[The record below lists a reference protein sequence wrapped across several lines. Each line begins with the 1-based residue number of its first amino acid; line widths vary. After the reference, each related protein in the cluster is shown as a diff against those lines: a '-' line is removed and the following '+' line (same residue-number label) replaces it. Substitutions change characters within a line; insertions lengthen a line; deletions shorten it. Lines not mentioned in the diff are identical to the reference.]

1 MSFKQ
6 TAWFAAFF
14 LTIALMPD
22 SHAMDTTLVV
32 GKGGSSSSDYGP
44 TTDSIFADTTH
55 AFGQTIAIHKETS
68 LRQVAVYDWSGTQY
82 VAEVYCNG
90 GGNHTYLQLTHN
102 YIPAGKSYNG
112 HPLYKTSI
120 PGFYFTVQMVF
131 IQPAVNM
138 TQSSFWFDKTT
149 TPITSEF
156 TKSEASCSQENK
168 YTNLGTLM
176 YGVKIYAYV
185 DADFAPT
192 EAQIQSF
199 TLSKNGD
206 SDFYIDNP
214 GGGLSNYKMKFN
226 FPAIGLNAV
235 WPTCSASTISGPN
248 VKGST
253 LDFGAFYAKEII
265 AGLSAVPF
273 QINLSDC
280 AYIKNI
286 EVKLT
291 STAIGKDTSL
301 LSNTL
306 TGNTAVS
313 GIGVQIEGVQTN
325 LSNQMVLIPG
335 DTNSVYKYSPYT
347 SHDAYAGSDNT
358 YTANTLNFLA
368 TLKPDSNQT
377 ITPGSF
383 KATGTFQITYP

>member
-1 MSFKQ
+1 MNLKK
-6 TAWFAAFF
+6 TTWFAVFF
-14 LTIALMPD
+14 LMIALMPN
-22 SHAMDTTLVV
+22 SYAMDTTLVV
-32 GKGGSSSSDYGP
+32 GNIASSSDNNGP
-44 TTDSIFADTTH
+44 TTDSVFTDTIH
-55 AFGQTIAIHKETS
+55 GFGQTIAIHKETS
-68 LRQVAVYDWSGTQY
+68 LRQVAIFDWTGTQY
-82 VAEVYCNG
+82 VAETYCNG
-90 GGNHTYLQLTHN
+90 GGNRTYLQLTHN
-102 YIPAGKSYNG
+102 YIPANKTYDG

-131 IQPAVNM
+131 IQPATKM

-156 TKSEASCSQENK
+156 TEKQSSCSKSQ

-176 YGVKIYAYV
+176 YGLKIYAYV

-214 GGGLSNYKMKFN
+214 GSGLSNYKMKFN
-226 FPAIGLNAV
+226 LAATGLNAV

-253 LDFGAFYAKEII
+253 LDFGALYPKAIM

-273 QINLSDC
+273 QINLTDC
-280 AYIKNI
+280 TYVKNI

-306 TGNTAVS
+306 TGNTAAS
-313 GIGVQIEGVQTN
+313 GIGVEIQGVQTN

-335 DTNSVYKYSPYT
+335 DTNSVYKYSPYA
-347 SHDAYAGSDNT
+347 SQDDYAGNDNT

-368 TLKPDSNQT
+368 TLKHDSNQT

-383 KATGTFQITYP
+383 KATGTFQMTYP